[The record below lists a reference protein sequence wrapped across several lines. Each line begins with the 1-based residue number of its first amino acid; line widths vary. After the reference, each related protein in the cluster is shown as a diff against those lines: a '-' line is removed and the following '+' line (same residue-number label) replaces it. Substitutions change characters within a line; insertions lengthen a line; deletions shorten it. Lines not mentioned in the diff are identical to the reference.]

1 MVLGKADSNM
11 QKKKKER
18 KKLEYS
24 PTPYTKINLKWIKDP
39 NVRFVFSCEHISRCF
54 PMLEDNIARIL
65 LDINYSNIFL
75 DPLPRVMKIKTKTN
89 K

>member
-1 MVLGKADSNM
+1 MVSGKADSNM
-11 QKKKKER
+11 QKRKKER

-65 LDINYSNIFL
+65 FDINYSNIFWIHFL
-75 DPLPRVMKIKTKTN
+75 E
-89 K
+89 